1 MGWVVK
7 INDFKVVVVYDSIF
21 IVIYSVRVVWYV
33 VDELPVLLL
42 LLACRQ
48 GQDEDQG
55 STNQHYP
62 S

>member
-42 LLACRQ
+42 ACRQ